1 MEQKIEAVANSSI
14 HFSTRSLLLFSFV
27 VISKA
32 LNLVGW
38 EKRQQSWLM
47 KGSFTALFLEEKLA
61 DFCAPSPETYASFYY
76 KKAGLEFML
85 WIPVPE
91 LIWCLTSYLTCPMLA
106 ASFSPPLIDLRLM
119 LMNCSEYQI
128 LIESDVPLSPTP
140 LFSTHFT
147 ENVLHSQKQ
156 LKWTI
161 HMCHPIPF

>member
-61 DFCAPSPETYASFYY
+61 DFCAPSPETCASYT
-76 KKAGLEFML
+76 KPGLQFML

-91 LIWCLTSYLTCPMLA
+91 LIRCITSYLTCPMLA
-106 ASFSPPLIDLRLM
+106 ASFSPLLIDLRLM

-161 HMCHPIPF
+161 HMCHLILF